1 MSRKKKNPGSLLE
14 HEARG
19 GSVASDG
26 FAFQEAVTLAYLPMW
41 WAHEGF
47 SSLIR
52 EAIGDTEAKF
62 FVPGQGFVIELLE
75 LKNHTLTPTEFW
87 REIQRFQELEE
98 AAPGT
103 YRRFILACT
112 GLSEALHPLYHSLQ
126 RIRGPQDFYPSTSA
140 IPQRS
145 WDDYVTVVKGLNH
158 TGQDAKF
165 LFEKVDFHPD
175 FSASPSHWE
184 ALFTRALVKHRP
196 GMQDISGRS
205 LHTLYERLSML
216 LRDRCNQPI
225 LRREVE
231 ACIDVAIPLEQRPA
245 VMPVYITTR
254 ADPAQPTE
262 PTDLIFDWGDFFGGT
277 ERSYPVPEE
286 WNGRLLRDL
295 TETCAWIVEQRR
307 PRRIRLRGTRRLSA
321 ALAIGSVFSA
331 VAGFAVEVEYRG
343 SLWASD
349 NYPRDDDDVYSI
361 EKEFLHGEGDQLIVT
376 LAIPRP
382 IASDVHAALPSL
394 SLEGAPQLNLYGSR
408 PITSPQQANAA
419 VGLIKRE
426 IATAL
431 THTHCQRI
439 HLFCAVPSFVA
450 LFLGH
455 RLNATATVQCYEY
468 LAPMTYVRTI
478 CLGCE
483 LSVLIV

>member
-1 MSRKKKNPGSLLE
+1 MARKKKNPGSLLE
-14 HEARG
+14 PEARG

-26 FAFQEAVTLAYLPMW
+26 FAFQEAVTLAYLPIW

-62 FVPGQGFVIELLE
+62 FVPGQGFVIDLLE
-75 LKNHTLTPTEFW
+75 VKNHTLTPTEFW
-87 REIQRFQELEE
+87 REIQRFRELEE

-126 RIRGPQDFYPSTSA
+126 RIREPQDFYPSTSA

-145 WDDYVTVVKGLNH
+145 WDDYGAVVKSLNH

-165 LFEKVDFHPD
+165 LFAKVDIHPN
-175 FSASPSHWE
+175 FSASSSHWE
-184 ALFTRALVKHRP
+184 ALFTRALVEHRP
-196 GMQDISGRS
+196 SMQDVSGRA
-205 LHTLYERLSML
+205 LYTLYERLSVL

-225 LRREVE
+225 LRREIE
-231 ACIDVAIPLEQRPA
+231 ACIDAAVPPEQRPA

-254 ADPAQPTE
+254 AEPAQSVE
-262 PTDLIFDWGDFFGGT
+262 STDLIFDWCDFFGGT
-277 ERSYPVPEE
+277 ARRYPASGE
-286 WNGRLLRDL
+286 WNRRLLRDL
-295 TETCAWIVEQRR
+295 IETRTWIVEQRR
-307 PRRIRLRGTRRLSA
+307 PRRIRLRGNRRLSA
-321 ALAIGSVFSA
+321 ALAIGGVFSA
-331 VAGFAVEVEYRG
+331 VAAFAVEVEYRG

-361 EKEFLHGEGDQLIVT
+361 EKEVLDGQGNQLIVT
-376 LAIPRP
+376 LAIPRG
-382 IASDVHAALPSL
+382 ITADVQASLPDL
-394 SLEGAPQLNLYGSR
+394 GLEGAPQLNLYGSQ
-408 PITSPQQANAA
+408 PITSPQQANAL

-431 THTHCQRI
+431 TRAHCQHI
-439 HLFCAVPSFVA
+439 HLFCAVPSPVA

-455 RLNATATVQCYEY
+455 RLNATAPVQCYEFV
-468 LAPMTYVRTI
+468 APMTYVRTS

-483 LSVLIV
+483 L

>member
-1 MSRKKKNPGSLLE
+1 MARKKKNPGSLLE
-14 HEARG
+14 PEARG

-26 FAFQEAVTLAYLPMW
+26 FDFQEAVTLAYLPIW

-75 LKNHTLTPTEFW
+75 VKNHTLTPKEFW

-112 GLSEALHPLYHSLQ
+112 GLSEVLRPLYHSLQ

-145 WDDYVTVVKGLNH
+145 WDDYVAIVVSLDH
-158 TGQDAKF
+158 IDQDARF
-165 LFEKVDFHPD
+165 LFEKVDIHPD

-184 ALFTRALVKHRP
+184 ALFTRAFVEHRP
-196 GMQDISGRS
+196 GMQDVSGRA
-205 LHTLYERLSML
+205 LHTLYERLSLL

-225 LRREVE
+225 MRREIE
-231 ACIDVAIPLEQRPA
+231 ACVDASVPLEQRPA
-245 VMPVYITTR
+245 MMPIYITTR
-254 ADPAQPTE
+254 AEPAQPVE
-262 PTDLIFDWGDFFGGT
+262 STDLIFDWCDFFGRT
-277 ERSYPVPEE
+277 ARQYPASGE
-286 WNGRLLRDL
+286 WSGRLLRDL
-295 TETCAWIVEQRR
+295 IETRAWIVQQRR
-307 PRRIRLRGTRRLSA
+307 LRRIRLRGNRRLSA
-321 ALAIGSVFSA
+321 ALAIGGVFSA

-343 SLWASD
+343 ALWASD
-349 NYPRDDDDVYSI
+349 NYPRNEDDVYSI
-361 EKEFLHGEGDQLIVT
+361 EKEVFDGQGNQLIVT
-376 LAIPRP
+376 LAIPRE
-382 IASDVHAALPSL
+382 ITSDVQTSL
-394 SLEGAPQLNLYGSR
+394 SALGLEGAPQLNLYGSQ
-408 PITSPQQANAA
+408 PITSPQQANAV

-431 THTHCQRI
+431 THGHCQHI
-439 HLFCAVPSFVA
+439 HLFCAVPSPVA

-455 RLNATATVQCYEY
+455 RLNATAPVQCYEY
-468 LAPMTYVRTI
+468 VAPMIYVRTC
-478 CLGCE
+478 CLD
-483 LSVLIV
+483 